1 MALEEELMN
10 AEAKEEAKAP
20 VAQEKNPDDPTD
32 EEIEA
37 IKEVMAMPWWEAL
50 KRLMKIREEKQKDNI
65 IALAK
70 DNCFNAKTDWFSFY
84 EVLWAFMQGMWEM
97 ERLAKVVTADPE
109 EIKKAQEAIQKAEA
123 MLRWEKV
130 EEEKK

>member
-10 AEAKEEAKAP
+10 AESARDAEKEET

-50 KRLMKIREEKQKDNI
+50 KRLMKIRIDKQEKNI
-65 IALAK
+65 IVLAK
-70 DNCFNAKTDWFSFY
+70 DNCFNAKAEWYSFY
-84 EVLWAFMQGMWEM
+84 EVLGAFTQGMGEM

-123 MLRWEKV
+123 IMRWEKV
-130 EEEKK
+130 EWE